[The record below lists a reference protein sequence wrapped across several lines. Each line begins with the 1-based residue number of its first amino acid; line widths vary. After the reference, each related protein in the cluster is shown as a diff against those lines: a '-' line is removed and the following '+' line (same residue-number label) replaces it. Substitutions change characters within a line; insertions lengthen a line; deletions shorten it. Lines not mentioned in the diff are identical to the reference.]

1 MKRVPVQRFT
11 ASKRSLGPLFFLY
24 AAGQFSRRMFMEI
37 GLASVKTLIPEYIFE
52 ERKMHRN
59 IQTISLLL
67 GSVFILQACSTDP
80 YTGEKKVSN
89 TAIGAAIGA
98 AAGAVGGVI
107 VGGSNKRKAVLI
119 GAGIGTVVGGGVGF
133 YMDQQEK
140 KLRQQLQGTGVQ
152 VVRDGDN
159 IILNMPGNITFDT
172 DSSMVKADFMDV
184 LHSVSLVLDEYEKTY
199 VDVMGH
205 TDSTGSDSYNMQL
218 SQNRAQAV
226 ATVLTQKGVEP
237 VRLVVRGY
245 GEQYPIASNET
256 PSGRAQNRRVEIALS
271 PVVE

>member
-1 MKRVPVQRFT
+1 
-11 ASKRSLGPLFFLY
+11 
-24 AAGQFSRRMFMEI
+24 
-37 GLASVKTLIPEYIFE
+37 
-52 ERKMHRN
+52 MHRN
-59 IQTISLLL
+59 MKTISLLL
-67 GSVFILQACSTDP
+67 GSVFIVQACTTDP

-107 VGGSNKRKAVLI
+107 VGGSNKRKAALI

-172 DSSMVKADFMDV
+172 DSSVVKADFMDV

-205 TDSTGSDSYNMQL
+205 TDSTGSDSYNLQL

-226 ATVLTQKGVEP
+226 ASVLTSKGVEP
-237 VRLVVRGY
+237 VRLVVRGF
-245 GEQYPIASNET
+245 GEQYPIASNDT